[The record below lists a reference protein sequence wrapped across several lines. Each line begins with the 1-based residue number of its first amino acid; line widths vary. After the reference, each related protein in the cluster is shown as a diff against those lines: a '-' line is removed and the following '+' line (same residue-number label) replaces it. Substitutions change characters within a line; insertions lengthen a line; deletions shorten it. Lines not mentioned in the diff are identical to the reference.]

1 MGIPPIKNGVVP
13 DKQARSEDVST
24 DYPRTNYFYSPSV
37 NKEALGVE
45 RTELTI
51 PVQSEYLDENKGAAV
66 ASEVGKIQVQETP
79 GGIKIVLD
87 DTPSN
92 KRIVIKHPTGG
103 GIEFKPDG
111 SVLVSAIKGKVDVT
125 GADTTVI
132 VGGDAT
138 LEYQGNLNM
147 KVTGEFNIDC
157 LDFNVTTRGNK
168 TETIAGTE
176 SKTIGRGST
185 SEIVGQKVTYVTES
199 VVDTF
204 LNGYEH
210 NVKGDMN
217 TNVQGDIG
225 IFSSGDADITSET
238 DVNIAS
244 PNTTLSGDKL
254 SVMGGSG
261 SIGGTAVN
269 FTGNGGVFTKG
280 VTATVFTGDLN
291 GKANDAAQA
300 DYATTAGAAPT
311 GSAGTAGSTVTTDT
325 PSFPQ
330 INATKVTA
338 YNGSEFGIKEVTID
352 DTNDI
357 KNFIDQSTN
366 YQGVH
371 YSKPT
376 TAMARSAMRD
386 PANRN
391 NSQLTTRYV
400 RDGVI
405 DESFSTPTPPA
416 IGRVITEESTPIIST
431 QSIDLYRNN
440 MYATYVP
447 KAKFAN
453 ITPEEKYNPLLID
466 E

>member
-1 MGIPPIKNGVVP
+1 MAIPPIRSGLVP
-13 DKQARSEDVST
+13 DKQARPEDINN
-24 DYPRTNYFYSPSV
+24 DNPRTNYFYSPSV
-37 NKEALGVE
+37 NKEAIGVE

-51 PVQSEYLDENKGAAV
+51 PVQSEYLDENKGATT
-66 ASEVGKIQVQETP
+66 ASEIGKIQVQETP

-87 DTPSN
+87 DTPTN

-111 SVLVSAIKGKVDVT
+111 SILVSAIKGKVDVT
-125 GADTTVI
+125 GSDTTVI

-238 DVNIAS
+238 DISIAS

-269 FTGNGGVFTKG
+269 ITGNSAVYADTVKASKFIGSLKG
-280 VTATVFTGDLN
+280 NSTGTAVVTATD
-291 GKANDAAQA
+291 
-300 DYATTAGAAPT
+300 PT
-311 GSAGTAGSTVTTDT
+311 
-325 PSFPQ
+325 FEQ
-330 INATKVTA
+330 INATTVTD
-338 YNGSEFGIKEVTID
+338 YNESEFGIKEVTID

-400 RDGVI
+400 QDGVI

-416 IGRVITEESTPIIST
+416 IGRIITEESTPIIST

>member
-1 MGIPPIKNGVVP
+1 MAIPPIRSGLVP
-13 DKQARSEDVST
+13 KKQARPEDVSN
-24 DYPRTNYFYSPSV
+24 DNPRTNYFYSPSV

-51 PVQSEYLDENKGAAV
+51 PVQSEYLDEDKRATIT
-66 ASEVGKIQVQETP
+66 SEVGKIQVQETP

-87 DTPSN
+87 DTPTN
-92 KRIVIKHPTGG
+92 RRIVIKHPTGG

-225 IFSSGDADITSET
+225 IFSSGDADFTSET
-238 DVNIAS
+238 DINIAS

-261 SIGGTAVN
+261 SIGGQAVN
-269 FTGNGGVFTKG
+269 FTGNGAVFQRG
-280 VTATVFTGDLN
+280 VTAPTFHGDLD
-291 GKANDAAQA
+291 GT
-300 DYATTAGAAPT
+300 ATTSTVTQSQTYGEAST
-311 GSAGTAGSTVTTDT
+311 GSAGSITNTAT
-325 PSFPQ
+325 PDFPQ

-391 NSQLTTRYV
+391 NSQLTTRYIQ
-400 RDGVI
+400 DGII

-416 IGRVITEESTPIIST
+416 IGRIITEESTPIIST
-431 QSIDLYRNN
+431 QSVDLYRNN

>member
-1 MGIPPIKNGVVP
+1 MGIPPIRNGVVP
-13 DKQARSEDVST
+13 DKQARPEDVST

-244 PNTTLSGDKL
+244 PNTTVSGDKL

-261 SIGGTAVN
+261 SIGGQSVN
-269 FTGNGGVFTKG
+269 FTGNGAVFQKG
-280 VTATVFTGDLN
+280 VTAPTFHGDLD
-291 GKANDAAQA
+291 GT
-300 DYATTAGAAPT
+300 ATTSTVTQSQTYGEAST
-311 GSAGTAGSTVTTDT
+311 GSAGSITNTAT
-325 PSFPQ
+325 PTFPQ
-330 INATKVTA
+330 INADMVTA

-400 RDGVI
+400 QDGVI

-416 IGRVITEESTPIIST
+416 IGRVITEEATPIIST
-431 QSIDLYRNN
+431 QSVDLYRNN